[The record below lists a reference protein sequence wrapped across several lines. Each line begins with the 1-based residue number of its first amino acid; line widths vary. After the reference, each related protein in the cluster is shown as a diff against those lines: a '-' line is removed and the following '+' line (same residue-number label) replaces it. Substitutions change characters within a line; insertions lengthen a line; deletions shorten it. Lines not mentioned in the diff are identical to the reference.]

1 MSSIAIVLSLLSLG
15 WQVKLNWWDRPH
27 LVLEDERVAAEFS
40 SGRLTGWSARVM
52 VSNTGNAETQLLAVL
67 WEFERESG
75 SSPSIHV
82 LGSISGPEMAV
93 EMTQSPELQLGK
105 YRQILPG
112 DRETAFQPTVLGR
125 NHSRTYEFELAP
137 IALDSLKQ
145 CHRARPVAQF
155 VDRKR
160 RFGPKRHGVGTAYGT
175 WCITPRNAPP
185 ETKR

>member
-27 LVLEDERVAAEFS
+27 LVLEDERVAAEFT
-40 SGRLTGWSARVM
+40 SGGLTGWSARVT
-52 VSNTGNAETQLLAVL
+52 VSNTGNAETQLLLVL

-82 LGSISGPEMAV
+82 LGSITGHEMAV
-93 EMTQSPELQLGK
+93 EMTQSLELQRGD

-112 DRETAFQPTVLGR
+112 DRDTAFQPTILGR

-137 IALDSLKQ
+137 IALESLQ
-145 CHRARPVAQF
+145 HCHRARPVVKF

-160 RFGPKRHGVGTAYGT
+160 RFGPTRHGVGISYGP
-175 WCITPRNAPP
+175 WCVTPRNAPG
-185 ETKR
+185 TSR